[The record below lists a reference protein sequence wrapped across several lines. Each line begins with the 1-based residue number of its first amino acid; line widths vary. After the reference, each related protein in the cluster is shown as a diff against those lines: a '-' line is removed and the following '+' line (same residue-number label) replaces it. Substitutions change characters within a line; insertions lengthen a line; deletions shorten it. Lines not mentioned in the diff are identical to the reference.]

1 MRATVVMSGL
11 VASLSLQWGT
21 ASLIELLWTLSGLV
35 GIYLTWGNLRDAKL
49 YITALRNHTSKNKL
63 KLRRETKIIAFGHYR
78 NEIMRLWMFAII
90 TLVGAI
96 AMATP
101 PAIKHP
107 KVTPVSLAIT
117 VGLLAI
123 TGILVTSSFLDRR
136 QRDLVLALDDGEG

>member
-1 MRATVVMSGL
+1 MRTTVVMSGL

-35 GIYLTWGNLRDAKL
+35 GVYLTWGNLRDAKL
-49 YITALRNHTSKNKL
+49 YITALRHHSRKNGI

-78 NEIMRLWMFAII
+78 NEIMRMWMFGII
-90 TLVGAI
+90 TMVGAV

-101 PAIKHP
+101 PAVKHA

-117 VGLLAI
+117 LGLLAI

-136 QRDLVLALDDGEG
+136 QRDLVLALDDEG